1 MNLHGLYRTG
11 GGGLGSIFGGD
22 QSPFGVL
29 CIACLCELHPNCT
42 RNNVNPNEPF
52 SGSGGVK
59 NPILHEFGSGDW
71 RIQSGNDPK
80 KALMAGVIPWYEP

>member
-1 MNLHGLYRTG
+1 MVYPVQVGEARGIGEY
-11 GGGLGSIFGGD
+11 IWGD
-22 QSPFGVL
+22 QSLFGVF

-52 SGSGGVK
+52 SGSEGVK

-71 RIQSGNDPK
+71 RIQSRNDPK
-80 KALMAGVIPWYEP
+80 KTFMAGVFSPLRLV